1 MHKGRL
7 YLLALAVALCAMPL
21 SASQFLDIPFDQM
34 VRGTTS
40 VVRGTIGPV
49 SASWDA
55 DHEVIF
61 SYARVDVSDYLAGDG
76 PAVLIL
82 REVGGTVDGY
92 TQQAI
97 GFPELREGEEVVLLL
112 TVWED
117 SGEYR
122 IQGFHRGKYL
132 VNERNGRTMLR
143 LDRET
148 QGNPR
153 ETALSKSAPSDDD
166 VSIDEFRAQVG
177 AIMRG
182 RAAGAM
188 VRE

>member
-1 MHKGRL
+1 MHKGRIS
-7 YLLALAVALCAMPL
+7 LLVLAVALCAMPL
-21 SASQFLDIPFDQM
+21 AASQFLDIPFDQM
-34 VRGTTS
+34 VRGTTA

-61 SYARVDVSDYLAGDG
+61 SYARVDVSDYIAGDG
-76 PAVLIL
+76 PAVLML

-97 GFPELREGEEVVLLL
+97 GFPSLREGEDVVLLL

-132 VNERNGRTMLR
+132 VRDRNGRAMMR

-148 QGNPR
+148 QGTGR
-153 ETALSKSAPSDDD
+153 DDAAAKTAADDE
-166 VSIDEFRAQVG
+166 VSIDEFRTQVG
-177 AIMRG
+177 AVMRG
-182 RAAGAM
+182 RAGGAM

>member
-1 MHKGRL
+1 MQKGRM
-7 YLLALAVALCAMPL
+7 LLVLAVALCAMPL

-61 SYARVDVSDYLAGDG
+61 SHARVDVSDYLAGDG
-76 PAVLIL
+76 PSVLML

-97 GFPELREGEEVVLLL
+97 GFPALREGEDVVLLL

-117 SGEYR
+117 TGEYR
-122 IQGFHRGKYL
+122 IQGYHRGKYL
-132 VNERNGRTMLR
+132 VNERNGRAMLR

-148 QGNPR
+148 QGSGR
-153 ETALSKSAPSDDD
+153 EAGFAKSAPSDDEI
-166 VSIDEFRAQVG
+166 SIDEFRAQVG
-177 AIMRG
+177 AIIRG